1 MKHNKGSST
10 LIILLVIFLALLA
23 YFYWSRSVETP
34 ASTPVISTT
43 TTPSTPKPTTQT
55 PQPTTSVATNSSC
68 GLTIT
73 SHKPND
79 RVDFPLTLSGKID
92 NTNAKK
98 LGCAWTMFEGQAGM
112 AQLYYYTKNSWQKL
126 GEAAPIK
133 VANWMTNSTTFTTT
147 LNFEKLG
154 VSLQAGSPIK
164 VILTEDNASGE
175 PPIDTF
181 SFQLIYK

>member
-10 LIILLVIFLALLA
+10 LIILLVIFVALLA
-23 YFYWSRSVETP
+23 YFYWSRSVEAPIPTP
-34 ASTPVISTT
+34 TPTTSTSTT
-43 TTPSTPKPTTQT
+43 QTPKPTTT
-55 PQPTTSVATNSSC
+55 PPTPKPVATNSSC

-92 NTNAKK
+92 NSNATK

-126 GEAAPIK
+126 GEPAVIK
-133 VANWMTNSTTFTTT
+133 VANWMTPTTTFTTT

-154 VSLQAGSPIK
+154 VSLEAGVPIK